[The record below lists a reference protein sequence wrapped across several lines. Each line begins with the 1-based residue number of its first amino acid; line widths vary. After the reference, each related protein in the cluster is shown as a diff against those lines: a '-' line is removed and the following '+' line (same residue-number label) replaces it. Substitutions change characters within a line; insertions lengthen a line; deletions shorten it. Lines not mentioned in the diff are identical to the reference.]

1 MPRNKVSYK
10 PVRYVSRKKAY
21 TSSYSR
27 KQYRGKEAN
36 LQVNQNYSEN
46 KGQTSEMPEYPI
58 NNIVALPQNSDALNN
73 VIRQNQQ
80 DFSYKKYLRR
90 KAKGRSNTYCRNT
103 PDTNCDVKPDI
114 NEIKFKTL
122 NNFNVNRHTFI
133 LSDSEDDIS
142 FEETMNNKNI
152 NKNSHSLLRENV
164 DNKAEKND
172 ERSSSADDDVILVE
186 NEAANDIIEIDD
198 NMEQDIPEVND
209 NTGECN
215 ALVSTPESST
225 SNDFLE
231 NSQLNQNPKFNFSL
245 HGSEFKDSEFL
256 IPTINVDISES
267 GSISSI
273 SDISNSL
280 KTNVFNL
287 VDFPKEKDNLF
298 DENNLEKFKN
308 SITPQR
314 HIENSVIAD
323 HSNFMGKADI
333 YSKKQLPTLSDIG
346 TDHKTHKRVR
356 GRSVIRE
363 LVNDRAYILL
373 SSAEKKM
380 KAKKRKVKD
389 GISNSLNDTDLT
401 EITSPETSKKKKRKK
416 MKKKEVS
423 LTGETDDCENCENMI
438 RTDSFSGVH
447 ANTHDKSENT
457 NGGVILEKSETTFK
471 QKQKKHQLVQVVDT
485 NDVRKRS
492 KKDRLF
498 SGNSEKE
505 ECEQIILKKS
515 DKAGKKNI
523 QHKNE
528 EQIELKDQVNTSLI
542 ERKRKRRKEQR
553 LSEGEVVDGADGE
566 ISIEVSSISKRKPK
580 KKRLSENY
588 ETENCQPTEVEST
601 DCEVNIETSEKYIRQ
616 KTYSNTENASEVLH
630 IQENSPPLTNLDE
643 SSFITCTEHGQ
654 KVDETELYIIEC
666 KPMEKEANN
675 ITQISSIKHTSD
687 VVESSPLLDLVESNI
702 DIGDHKP
709 INKLDF
715 VKNYSE
721 PITYNETPSLADKN
735 STDSKESIRNMLRDI
750 ESPKQ
755 MLDAVQSTTSVS
767 SEDNFKSS
775 IDKNNCINQNL
786 DKSCATAETAYAV
799 CKLSETLT
807 AGDKL
812 LNKKLEENE
821 VLHSTEDN
829 GVNLSQIA
837 TSFTCKEENTEIVS
851 LPTQVKMENL
861 CDTTLHVNNQTN
873 VVHVDEKNRNSEL
886 LQIEKDVI
894 NLVVKNEPQELES
907 ISCKEKQEFKV
918 GSTESN
924 LPIVSV
930 EQECDFSISEVKEKL
945 PDVIEKIISKKDP
958 ITSMRTLCEYLEEV
972 NDPLDV
978 LKKVSMIKEAFLAKS
993 VDTEVDSPSIIE
1005 EVVSEDDVHSVSSD
1019 GSSVLCIESDSSDID
1034 LIDNFTLINCESS
1047 TPVKEV
1053 GKSNRGFEK
1062 HTFVSNKS
1070 CSDTDKNIT
1079 KDKDI
1084 CNDKRRH
1091 ETRSLLHSRE
1101 AGNHERGLDKYDVEG
1116 IQQFMSDDQK
1126 LWEISAEDL
1135 PHKQFVPKGKRC
1147 VKCKEIGHLGY
1158 NCPNK
1163 SNLPKCILCGVAGHL
1178 DFKCPNRICTQCGR
1192 KSSIMKSTCQYCKHY
1207 RSSTCS
1213 LCKMRGHPRNKCPDL
1228 WRRYHLTEE
1237 QERPLNT
1244 EGMNLNEKENQQHSD
1259 AVSIEQSCSLIRKN
1273 TNFLEDRTLV
1283 EQCLEVNN
1291 QNESSL
1297 LMDTLEGENK
1307 VDHTSNYSCDSEK
1320 KDETH
1325 EFNCTKLQPLIHT
1338 LQEGALE
1345 KFAPSSSN
1353 ELIGD
1358 VPRVENEIFVEV
1370 HSELEKEPNQLEEK
1384 SCAFKKESTQFEET
1398 DNTNNRKDGKSDS
1411 SKFIQTTELTE
1422 NTNASSF
1429 NFTLNSK
1436 CNVTSKNIHFDSNI
1450 LELFHASE
1458 QSQKENLKFS
1468 IECELKLLNNIR
1480 FDIKSIFYAFFAY
1493 KEDEKKPSCER
1504 KFPLQ
1509 KVQTFNKT
1517 LNMVLFGRAHFKEGY
1532 VHYKRLEDFVNG
1544 SLPSKFV
1551 GKSLQYSY
1559 EYLFGATRHADV
1571 NYLSLIKLLLKQQTT
1586 EKAVIF
1592 ELAKGKHCSTNSE
1605 AINPNANLTKLK
1617 TPGLKIGSS
1626 KKAEVWKDQTRNDY
1640 CDNIKNRVSDD
1651 SVFDFDADLPFY
1663 HQRDTLITR
1672 PEIGI
1677 SQEVEVIDI
1686 ATLNSNNDK
1695 KGLSAANYSKDQTN
1709 ELLRSIDLLPPS
1721 DLIDVTAA
1729 PNQFGE
1735 LKCVTKSNTSV
1746 PDSVISS
1753 TNSEF
1758 ASKTSILPN
1767 SKLDSKKAE
1776 SLENKPVDSDCDI
1789 HDLFIKSDIEFL
1801 KKLINDD
1808 LELLRTTR
1816 FKVKQLFHRFI
1827 AFKKD
1832 ESNPISER
1840 KIAISKVQILNKTL
1854 NMMFFGKAHFK
1865 EGGVHYRKLVAF
1877 VNGGIN
1883 SISLRESLFNSYA
1896 YVFSDT
1902 RHANVNYMALFKLL
1916 LKSHQVIPAEKEIPK
1931 TIKKTQH
1938 LKNSKIKPRSKNNA
1952 KKAKKK
1958 KRNSVVS
1965 ESSKCVKETG
1975 QPKKS
1980 KTKTLKSVLES
1991 RFKNETSY
1999 SNFDPQEFF
2008 IKSETDVLCN
2018 FVRNELDL
2026 LQNSTFKV
2034 KKLFH
2039 QLVAY
2044 KRMEKTSSNISLCH
2058 QQILNV
2064 KLNMMLFGRAHLE
2077 AGGIHHRILLDFVG
2091 GVTTS
2096 NCTRESLYCS
2106 FRYIFGE
2113 TRHDGLN
2120 YVSLIE
2126 LLMKTLK
2133 KRGKKGHR
2141 NSCYTF

>member
-1228 WRRYHLTEE
+1228 WRRYHLTVEHGE
-1237 QERPLNT
+1237 LVKSEGMKLKEKEDLWCSFCANLGHFDVFCSSARRTGNFQQLDPRIHDYKDIYGSRGNGKEKNNRSKGTLSRNAEMVPKIANTVANNVVNTLTNSVVLSPNYNYDCTKSYDEKTSYILSHSKEITPCLQMGYTHDSMEYKLTPLITNVAISSAIVKVERPQEDIVKT
-1244 EGMNLNEKENQQHSD
+1244 EISEETIRGSNECEQTKNNNVSKISD
-1259 AVSIEQSCSLIRKN
+1259 SV
-1273 TNFLEDRTLV
+1273 TF
-1283 EQCLEVNN
+1283 
-1291 QNESSL
+1291 SSV
-1297 LMDTLEGENK
+1297 MK
-1307 VDHTSNYSCDSEK
+1307 SNDSEPL
-1320 KDETH
+1320 
-1325 EFNCTKLQPLIHT
+1325 EFI
-1338 LQEGALE
+1338 EE
-1345 KFAPSSSN
+1345 
-1353 ELIGD
+1353 
-1358 VPRVENEIFVEV
+1358 VEEFVE
-1370 HSELEKEPNQLEEK
+1370 ELPK
-1384 SCAFKKESTQFEET
+1384 
-1398 DNTNNRKDGKSDS
+1398 
-1411 SKFIQTTELTE
+1411 
-1422 NTNASSF
+1422 
-1429 NFTLNSK
+1429 
-1436 CNVTSKNIHFDSNI
+1436 
-1450 LELFHASE
+1450 
-1458 QSQKENLKFS
+1458 
-1468 IECELKLLNNIR
+1468 
-1480 FDIKSIFYAFFAY
+1480 
-1493 KEDEKKPSCER
+1493 
-1504 KFPLQ
+1504 
-1509 KVQTFNKT
+1509 
-1517 LNMVLFGRAHFKEGY
+1517 
-1532 VHYKRLEDFVNG
+1532 
-1544 SLPSKFV
+1544 
-1551 GKSLQYSY
+1551 
-1559 EYLFGATRHADV
+1559 
-1571 NYLSLIKLLLKQQTT
+1571 
-1586 EKAVIF
+1586 
-1592 ELAKGKHCSTNSE
+1592 
-1605 AINPNANLTKLK
+1605 
-1617 TPGLKIGSS
+1617 
-1626 KKAEVWKDQTRNDY
+1626 
-1640 CDNIKNRVSDD
+1640 
-1651 SVFDFDADLPFY
+1651 
-1663 HQRDTLITR
+1663 
-1672 PEIGI
+1672 
-1677 SQEVEVIDI
+1677 
-1686 ATLNSNNDK
+1686 
-1695 KGLSAANYSKDQTN
+1695 
-1709 ELLRSIDLLPPS
+1709 
-1721 DLIDVTAA
+1721 
-1729 PNQFGE
+1729 
-1735 LKCVTKSNTSV
+1735 
-1746 PDSVISS
+1746 
-1753 TNSEF
+1753 
-1758 ASKTSILPN
+1758 N
-1767 SKLDSKKAE
+1767 SKLSKSRSKYENLDPDSLKF
-1776 SLENKPVDSDCDI
+1776 
-1789 HDLFIKSDIEFL
+1789 FIE
-1801 KKLINDD
+1801 
-1808 LELLRTTR
+1808 
-1816 FKVKQLFHRFI
+1816 
-1827 AFKKD
+1827 
-1832 ESNPISER
+1832 
-1840 KIAISKVQILNKTL
+1840 
-1854 NMMFFGKAHFK
+1854 
-1865 EGGVHYRKLVAF
+1865 
-1877 VNGGIN
+1877 
-1883 SISLRESLFNSYA
+1883 
-1896 YVFSDT
+1896 
-1902 RHANVNYMALFKLL
+1902 
-1916 LKSHQVIPAEKEIPK
+1916 
-1931 TIKKTQH
+1931 
-1938 LKNSKIKPRSKNNA
+1938 SKI
-1952 KKAKKK
+1952 
-1958 KRNSVVS
+1958 
-1965 ESSKCVKETG
+1965 
-1975 QPKKS
+1975 
-1980 KTKTLKSVLES
+1980 
-1991 RFKNETSY
+1991 
-1999 SNFDPQEFF
+1999 
-2008 IKSETDVLCN
+2008 DVLKTHI
-2018 FVRNELDL
+2018 RNELDL
-2026 LQNSTFKV
+2026 LKKTPFKIDKLYNSFTEYNKDQVMPKRKIPVSEIQN
-2034 KKLFH
+2034 LH
-2039 QLVAY
+2039 
-2044 KRMEKTSSNISLCH
+2044 KTM
-2058 QQILNV
+2058 
-2064 KLNMMLFGRAHLE
+2064 NMMLFGRARLKSGSSHRSKLE
-2077 AGGIHHRILLDFVG
+2077 LALEREGNFSLSFRKSLCYSYEYIFGQSKVCNISYKRLFKSLRKKFRKNDISPEAINFLEESEPLKNEDANSANVSSVSSLKTELKGAKNDCKSDILTFFIETEIGTLKNYILNELKLLQRKKFLIRNLYNKYSAYRKMLKTPGGQSKISLWYKRKLMKSVNMMLFGRSFLKFGRIHHQKLVAFVDTPG
-2091 GVTTS
+2091 AFS
-2096 NCTRESLYCS
+2096 DISKNMRESLYCS
-2106 FRYIFGE
+2106 YEYIFGQIE
-2113 TRHDGLN
+2113 HDHVN
-2120 YVSLIE
+2120 YTY
-2126 LLMKTLK
+2126 LMKLLLRQHK
-2133 KRGKKGHR
+2133 
-2141 NSCYTF
+2141 NEQF